1 MSDLNRIRVKV
12 DKYQARFVALS
23 ASSVNEDRL
32 NDGGRV
38 LLPPAA
44 LQKIS
49 SLSMVYPLQFMITAH
64 RQKPLYAA
72 VLEFNAEMGSI
83 VLPDW
88 MFQQLKLR
96 PGAMVRVETCNLEEG
111 NLVKLQPH
119 KKAFVM
125 LQDPRRVLEMRI
137 NKYPILT
144 KGSTIVIH
152 YAKQDFLINV
162 VDLLNPEGKSVEAV
176 LAARADAGATEL
188 KVEFERPLDMPDS
201 PTEDSSSPTFPT
213 GNNVIGASQG
223 WGTVQ
228 FKPFDYKSP
237 SLNSTSQTQKTESS
251 SGQGANL
258 TTKGSN
264 EKDGGCSESK
274 PTFMPFSGTGRVL
287 SSSNSGNQP
296 KSAQAAVP
304 NSKEFVDVREKRLQA
319 LLGTK

>member
-1 MSDLNRIRVKV
+1 MSAFNRNQIRI
-12 DKYQARFVALS
+12 DKYQAQFVAVS
-23 ASSVNEDRL
+23 ASSINEDRL

-38 LLPPAA
+38 LLPPVA

-64 RQKPLYAA
+64 RQKPLFAA

-162 VDLLNPEGKSVEAV
+162 VDLLNPVGKPVEAV
-176 LAARADAGATEL
+176 LTARADAGATEL

-201 PTEDSSSPTFPT
+201 PTEASSSTAFPT

-223 WGTVQ
+223 NNVVQ
-228 FKPFDYKSP
+228 FKPFEYKPP
-237 SLNSTSQTQKTESS
+237 SLNPSSQAQQLEPSSKQDANSTAKE
-251 SGQGANL
+251 
-258 TTKGSN
+258 KGSGEGN
-264 EKDGGCSESK
+264 
-274 PTFMPFSGTGRVL
+274 PTFVPFSGTGNAL
-287 SSSNSGNQP
+287 CSGNEP
-296 KSAQAAVP
+296 TSDLAAVP
-304 NSKEFVDVREKRLQA
+304 DTNELSRMREKRLQA
-319 LLGTK
+319 LLGRK